1 MWLWFDNGWCWWCCN
16 SMEKLKLWNVIFLI
30 ASAEEKCSSASNSN
44 DVIGRQPYINISLY
58 RLIVGDI
65 NQINCILINCAFTHT
80 HTLHRVKHVR
90 HFENTD
96 TKIDFEQ
103 FVNVK
108 CVFLPFKVYSP
119 SHIHTLFIAFPLQQF
134 CIYLNLK
141 PIYLHT
147 YTDTSHST
155 NSTMYRVF

>member
-80 HTLHRVKHVR
+80 HTHTTQSETCSTFWKHRHKDR
-90 HFENTD
+90 FWT
-96 TKIDFEQ
+96 IC
-103 FVNVK
+103 K
-108 CVFLPFKVYSP
+108 CKMCISPFQSLFTLSHTHIIYCFSFTTVLYLSQSQTNLS
-119 SHIHTLFIAFPLQQF
+119 SHIYWHE
-134 CIYLNLK
+134 
-141 PIYLHT
+141 
-147 YTDTSHST
+147 S
-155 NSTMYRVF
+155 